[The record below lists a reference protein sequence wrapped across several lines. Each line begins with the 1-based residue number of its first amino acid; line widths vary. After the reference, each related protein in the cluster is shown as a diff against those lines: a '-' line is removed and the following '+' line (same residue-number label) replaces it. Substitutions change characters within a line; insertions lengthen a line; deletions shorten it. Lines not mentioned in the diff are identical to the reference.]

1 MPTRELLR
9 AYLAWGAICF
19 FWGTTYLAI
28 RIGVK
33 VLPFAL
39 FAGLRFV
46 IAAGILIPI
55 LRLKGYSLPP
65 RSELLDIAIVGILL
79 LTIANGAVV
88 WAEQWVPSGLAA
100 LIVATLPFWIVGIES
115 QLPRGDRLNSRKVI
129 GILVGFAGLV
139 VLLWPELRDSTGS
152 AYTIGIFVMFMAPL
166 SWGAGSIFSKYRKIK
181 TRPIMAAAFQML
193 FGGTTLTV
201 TGLATG
207 EVSQFTLDPRGLAA
221 MAYLIVFGSI
231 VGYGSFMY
239 ALSKLP
245 ASFVTTYAYI
255 NPVIAVILGWLVLE
269 ERLDLMLVLATFLIL
284 LGVILVRS
292 GAVRGTRER

>member
-1 MPTRELLR
+1 MPAKENVK
-9 AYLAWGAICF
+9 AYLAWGAVCF

-28 RIGVK
+28 RIGVE
-33 VLPFAL
+33 VLPPAL

-46 IAAGILIPI
+46 IAACILIPI
-55 LRLKGYSLPP
+55 LRLKGYALPP
-65 RSELLDIAIVGILL
+65 RKELLDIALVGFLL
-79 LTIANGAVV
+79 LTIANGTVV

-115 QLPRGDRLNSRKVI
+115 RLPRGDRLNSRKVI
-129 GILVGFAGLV
+129 GIFVGFTGLLL
-139 VLLWPELRDSTGS
+139 LLWPELRGSMGS
-152 AYTIGIFVMFMAPL
+152 AYTFGIFAMFIAPI

-181 TRPIMAAAFQML
+181 TRPLMAASFQML
-193 FGGTTLTV
+193 FGGIALCV
-201 TGLATG
+201 IGLMIG
-207 EVSQFTLDPRGLAA
+207 ELNRFTLDPQGLLS

-231 VGYGSFMY
+231 IGYGSFMY

-255 NPVIAVILGWLVLE
+255 NPVIAVILGWLVLD
-269 ERLDLMLVLATFLIL
+269 ERFDMKLVLATSLIL

-292 GAVRGTRER
+292 GAARGTNEH